1 MDLDF
6 TKLGGLLPAII
17 QDAQSGEVLMLGF
30 MNEEAYAATQA
41 SGEVTFFS
49 RSRNKL
55 WRKGEQSGHVLRV
68 REMRVDCDVD
78 ALLVRVEALGPGVC
92 HEGYRSCFFRKLSD
106 GGTPEVVE
114 KRMFDPKTVYG
125 TGEKR
130 EEAALGARR
139 KRVRARLGARRE
151 KDAR

>member
-30 MNEEAYAATQA
+30 MNEDAYAATKS

-78 ALLVRVEALGPGVC
+78 ALLIRVEAFGPGVC
-92 HEGYRSCFFRKLSD
+92 HEGYRSCFFRRLSD
-106 GGTPEVVE
+106 GGAAEVVE
-114 KRMFDPKTVYG
+114 ERMFDPKAVYG
-125 TGEKR
+125 ANQNQKQK
-130 EEAALGARR
+130 L
-139 KRVRARLGARRE
+139 

>member
-30 MNEEAYAATQA
+30 MNAEAYSATRA

-78 ALLVRVEALGPGVC
+78 ALLIRVEALGPGVC
-92 HEGYRSCFFRKLSD
+92 HEGYRSCFFRRLSD
-106 GGTPEVVE
+106 GGAAEVVDE
-114 KRMFDPKTVYG
+114 RTFDPHAVYG
-125 TGEKR
+125 
-130 EEAALGARR
+130 
-139 KRVRARLGARRE
+139 
-151 KDAR
+151 KDARR